1 MSGKETKLDDLN
13 VELSKEEEDIV
24 DSIINELNGDEPEPQ
39 PQQRP
44 PQQRPPQQRPPQ
56 QRPPQQRPPQQMPPQ
71 QMPPNMPPNMPQQ
84 GMPQQGMPPNMPPNM
99 PQQGMPPNMMQQQ
112 MMQQQMMQQKMMQ
125 QKMMEEQMKEKE
137 KVEEISMMDKIKK
150 DTKEPSI
157 VAFLTLLMLLPQTNG
172 IITSTKL
179 ALFLN
184 ADGSINLY
192 GLMIKAILAGIL
204 FFIFKKYV

>member
-24 DSIINELNGDEPEPQ
+24 DSIINELNGDEPEQKPL
-39 PQQRP
+39 QQRP
-44 PQQRPPQQRPPQ
+44 PQQRPQQNQQQNQQQMPQQNQ
-56 QRPPQQRPPQQMPPQ
+56 QQRPPQQMPPQ
-71 QMPPNMPPNMPQQ
+71 QMHPQQMPQQ
-84 GMPQQGMPPNMPPNM
+84 GMPQGM

-125 QKMMEEQMKEKE
+125 QKMMEEQTKEKD
-137 KVEEISMMDKIKK
+137 KVEEVSSMDKIKK
-150 DTKEPSI
+150 DIREPSI

-179 ALFLN
+179 ALFMN
-184 ADGSINLY
+184 VDGSINLY
-192 GLMIKAILAGIL
+192 GLMIKALLAGIL

>member
-125 QKMMEEQMKEKE
+125 QKMMEEQTKEKD
-137 KVEEISMMDKIKK
+137 KVEEVSTMDKIKK
-150 DTKEPSI
+150 DIREPSI

-179 ALFLN
+179 ALFMN
-184 ADGSINLY
+184 VDGSINLY
-192 GLMIKAILAGIL
+192 GLMIKALLAGIL

>member
-24 DSIINELNGDEPEPQ
+24 DSIINELNGDEPEQKPL
-39 PQQRP
+39 QQRP
-44 PQQRPPQQRPPQ
+44 PQQRPQQNQQQRPPQ
-56 QRPPQQRPPQQMPPQ
+56 QNQQQRPPQQMPPQ
-71 QMPPNMPPNMPQQ
+71 QMPPQQMPPQQMPQQ
-84 GMPQQGMPPNMPPNM
+84 GMP
-99 PQQGMPPNMMQQQ
+99 QGMPPNMMQQQ

-125 QKMMEEQMKEKE
+125 QKMMEEQTKEKD
-137 KVEEISMMDKIKK
+137 KVEEVSSMDKIKK
-150 DTKEPSI
+150 DIREPSI

-179 ALFLN
+179 ALFMN
-184 ADGSINLY
+184 VDGSINLY
-192 GLMIKAILAGIL
+192 GLMIKALLAGIL

>member
-24 DSIINELNGDEPEPQ
+24 DSIINELNGDEPEQ
-39 PQQRP
+39 KPQQRP
-44 PQQRPPQQRPPQ
+44 QQNQ
-56 QRPPQQRPPQQMPPQ
+56 QQRPPQQMPPQ
-71 QMPPNMPPNMPQQ
+71 QMHPQQMPQQ
-84 GMPQQGMPPNMPPNM
+84 GMP
-99 PQQGMPPNMMQQQ
+99 QGMPPNMMQQQ

-125 QKMMEEQMKEKE
+125 QKMMEEQTKEKD
-137 KVEEISMMDKIKK
+137 KVEEVSSMDKIKK
-150 DTKEPSI
+150 DIREPSI

-179 ALFLN
+179 ALFMN
-184 ADGSINLY
+184 VDGSINLY
-192 GLMIKAILAGIL
+192 GLMIKALLAGIL

>member
-24 DSIINELNGDEPEPQ
+24 DSIINELNGDEPEQKPL
-39 PQQRP
+39 QQRP
-44 PQQRPPQQRPPQ
+44 PQQRPQQNQQQNQQQMPQQNQ
-56 QRPPQQRPPQQMPPQ
+56 QQRPPQQMPPQ
-71 QMPPNMPPNMPQQ
+71 QMHPQQMPQQ
-84 GMPQQGMPPNMPPNM
+84 GMPQGM

-125 QKMMEEQMKEKE
+125 QKMMEEQTKEKD
-137 KVEEISMMDKIKK
+137 KVEEVSTMDKIKK
-150 DTKEPSI
+150 DIREPSI

-179 ALFLN
+179 ALFMN
-184 ADGSINLY
+184 VDGSINLY
-192 GLMIKAILAGIL
+192 GLMIKALLAGIL

>member
-24 DSIINELNGDEPEPQ
+24 DSIINELNGDEPEQ
-39 PQQRP
+39 KTQQRP
-44 PQQRPPQQRPPQ
+44 QQNQQQRPQQKPQQNQQNQQNQQQRPQQNQQ
-56 QRPPQQRPPQQMPPQ
+56 QRPQGMSQQMPQQMP
-71 QMPPNMPPNMPQQ
+71 
-84 GMPQQGMPPNMPPNM
+84 
-99 PQQGMPPNMMQQQ
+99 QGMPPNMMQQQ
-112 MMQQQMMQQKMMQ
+112 MMQQQMMQ

-179 ALFLN
+179 ALFMN
-184 ADGSINLY
+184 VDGSINLY
-192 GLMIKAILAGIL
+192 GLMIKALLAGIL

>member
-1 MSGKETKLDDLN
+1 MTDKETKLDDLN
-13 VELSKEEEDIV
+13 IELSKEEEDIV
-24 DSIINELNGDEPEPQ
+24 DSIISELNEDNEQ
-39 PQQRP
+39 K
-44 PQQRPPQQRPPQ
+44 PQ

-71 QMPPNMPPNMPQQ
+71 QMPPQQRPPNMSPN
-84 GMPQQGMPPNMPPNM
+84 MSPNMPPNM
-99 PQQGMPPNMMQQQ
+99 PPQQMHPNMPPQQMHPNMPPQQMPPNMMQQQ

-125 QKMMEEQMKEKE
+125 QKMMEEQMKEKD
-137 KVEEISMMDKIKK
+137 KVEELSMMDKIKK

-179 ALFLN
+179 ALFMN

>member
-24 DSIINELNGDEPEPQ
+24 DSIINELNGDEPEQKPL
-39 PQQRP
+39 QQRP
-44 PQQRPPQQRPPQ
+44 PQQRPQQNQQQNQQQMPQQNQ
-56 QRPPQQRPPQQMPPQ
+56 QQRPPQQMPPQ
-71 QMPPNMPPNMPQQ
+71 QMHPQQMPQQ
-84 GMPQQGMPPNMPPNM
+84 GMP
-99 PQQGMPPNMMQQQ
+99 QGMPPNMMQQQ

-125 QKMMEEQMKEKE
+125 QKMMEEQTKEKD
-137 KVEEISMMDKIKK
+137 KVEEVSSMDKIKK
-150 DTKEPSI
+150 DIREPSI

-179 ALFLN
+179 ALFMN
-184 ADGSINLY
+184 VDGSINLY
-192 GLMIKAILAGIL
+192 GLMIKALLAGIL